1 MLKTDHTPSEMQDL
15 ASEYS
20 LLKEVDHPNVIK
32 LIGACTDRRGPFY
45 LIMEFA
51 KHGSLRNYLRRNRH
65 YFNGSRTHSRL
76 SAKSFSSNTS
86 SGFSS
91 FSFSTEEDI
100 PFIQQKDIVIFAWQ
114 IAKGMEYLAEMKV
127 CLVLFKTSMRAFM
140 IYNCSWSTEILLLV
154 TSY

>member
-1 MLKTDHTPSEMQDL
+1 MFFSGSFRVAMLKTDHTPSEMQDL
-15 ASEYS
+15 VSEYS

-51 KHGSLRNYLRRNRH
+51 NYGSLRNYLRRSRH
-65 YFNGSRTHSRL
+65 YFEGSRTHSRL
-76 SAKSFSSNTS
+76 SAKSISSNTS

-100 PFIQQKDIVIFAWQ
+100 PFIQQKDILIFAWQ
-114 IAKGMEYLAEMKV
+114 VAKGMQYLAGIKV
-127 CLVLFKTSMRAFM
+127 CLVFFQKS
-140 IYNCSWSTEILLLV
+140 
-154 TSY
+154 